1 MENSNLFSSV
11 VKKWGLIYGL
21 VGVIYVFLTAMLGVQ
36 GSGNLAAGIL
46 SWLFTAGLAF
56 AMYFFATKEYREA
69 NQNLL
74 TFGKGFGINMMVG
87 LIGGAI
93 RAVGFYVYMKFI
105 DTSYVQNII
114 EAQLEA
120 QERFGGPTPSQDEL
134 PEFMKFFQ
142 TPEFFAGSVF
152 FSVILGALIIGLIVA
167 AINQKKEEFTY

>member
-1 MENSNLFSSV
+1 MENSNLFSEVS
-11 VKKWGLIYGL
+11 KKWGLIYGL
-21 VGVIYVFLTAMLGVQ
+21 IGVIYVFLTSMLGVQ
-36 GSGNLAAGIL
+36 GGGNMLIGVL

-56 AMYFFATKEYREA
+56 GVYFFATKEYREG
-69 NQNLL
+69 NQDQITL
-74 TFGKGFGINMMVG
+74 GKGFGLNMMIG
-87 LIGGAI
+87 LIGGLI
-93 RAVGFYVYMKFI
+93 RAIGFYVYIKFI
-105 DTSYVQNII
+105 DTSYIDSI
-114 EAQLEA
+114 LEAQIAA